1 MGNKKEDDNK
11 IRPSKGAMWYMEMT
25 DNCFDLDFDNMF
37 SGMNCTAQ
45 GFIKIIKAYITK
57 QYDKKIRSMQ
67 IMIGTNKFIAN
78 LDDTRFETL
87 EDIMDIS
94 KKMVTVK
101 RLTGFQ
107 VSKDKKFLTFEILGH
122 LKHLDIFSKNE
133 TKKQIRF
140 ENLYARAE
148 QLGVPLTMND
158 SSADEWCEYMFEKYF
173 TSAETKKKN
182 GFVILKKWEDFGE
195 CEKDVDYSKK
205 TSKKTSKSKENK
217 AIHKGEHIN
226 SNDIA
231 PLGASNSSNTNGQS
245 DCDWEVIKNTSS
257 LLSLRHKRT
266 QQPLQIID
274 TDIINDQ
281 SLTLQEKVTEHTLK
295 LGKADRY
302 ADVPF

>member
-182 GFVILKKWEDFGE
+182 GFVIQKTWEDFGTFNPKADYLIE
-195 CEKDVDYSKK
+195 EEIKDN
-205 TSKKTSKSKENK
+205 SKSDTKLE
-217 AIHKGEHIN
+217 IHKGKERKIKDMTPVVSNNN
-226 SNDIA
+226 SNTT
-231 PLGASNSSNTNGQS
+231 SQS
-245 DCDWEVIKNTSS
+245 EDCDWQTVSSTSE
-257 LLSLRHKRT
+257 LVKLKHKTRGLEFKIT
-266 QQPLQIID
+266 HS
-274 TDIINDQ
+274 DIIEDG
-281 SLTLQEKVTEHTLK
+281 SLTLQEKVNKQVGRQLQAK
-295 LGKADRY
+295 
-302 ADVPF
+302 